1 VRRLGA
7 AVLVAAVG
15 AGVAGAAAPSIR
27 PGVGIAA
34 ITLGMT
40 EAELRTALGR
50 PEASHREPSTFG
62 RLRAVL
68 QYDGARYTVIL
79 DGRPGAL
86 RVTAVSTTLARH
98 RSPEGF
104 GVGTPERALKAR
116 FASRLRCAP
125 LTTVASSE
133 GPFVARSQRWRRCV
147 VPGPR
152 TTQVVWFTNL
162 PQELTNQLPFV
173 RVTEW
178 NRTARVVE
186 VAVRTAGSSATHFGL

>member
-1 VRRLGA
+1 VRFL
-7 AVLVAAVG
+7 AVALLVVG
-15 AGVAGAAAPSIR
+15 AGAAGAAGPSIKA
-27 PGVGIAA
+27 GVGIGT
-34 ITLGMT
+34 IRLGMT
-40 EAELRTALGR
+40 EAQLRIALGR

-68 QYDGARYTVIL
+68 QYDGATYTVIL

-98 RSPEGF
+98 RSAEGF
-104 GVGTPERALKAR
+104 GVGTPERTLRAR
-116 FASRLRCAP
+116 FASRLRCEP
-125 LTTVASSE
+125 LNTVTSAE
-133 GPFVARSQRWRRCV
+133 GPFVARNQRWRRCV
-147 VPGPR
+147 LPGPGA
-152 TTQVVWFTNL
+152 TQLVWFTNL

-186 VAVRTAGSSATHFGL
+186 VAVRTTGSSATHFGL

>member
-1 VRRLGA
+1 VRFLA
-7 AVLVAAVG
+7 VAVLVVAAG
-15 AGVAGAAAPSIR
+15 AGAAGAAGPSIR

-34 ITLGMT
+34 IRLGMT
-40 EAELRTALGR
+40 ETQLRVALGR

-62 RLRAVL
+62 RLRAVF
-68 QYDGARYTVIL
+68 QYDGATYTVIL

-104 GVGTPERALKAR
+104 GVGTLERTLKAR
-116 FASRLRCAP
+116 FAARLRCEP
-125 LTTVASSE
+125 LNTVASSE
-133 GPFVARSQRWRRCV
+133 GPFVARNQRWRRCV
-147 VPGPR
+147 LPGPR
-152 TTQVVWFTNL
+152 ATQVVWFTNL
-162 PQELTNQLPFV
+162 PQELTDQLPFV

-186 VAVRTAGSSATHFGL
+186 VVVRTTGSSATHFGL